1 VTPFH
6 PFPVSILHRCCNTHA
21 RGRLLFWAL
30 LLMSQLVF
38 FMLFSFV
45 RLLYRPEAVQV
56 AARLHL
62 QHLHSSRLVR
72 SLLRFTAETNSSPH
86 TCYLNTS
93 FFFFAFVC
101 SCLTPGDVSVCVG
114 AFLPKA
120 TSASSLA
127 ELFPLAPK

>member
-6 PFPVSILHRCCNTHA
+6 PFPVSILHRCCNAQA

-45 RLLYRPEAVQV
+45 RLLYRPEAVRV
-56 AARLHL
+56 ATRLHL

-93 FFFFAFVC
+93 LSAFVQ
-101 SCLTPGDVSVCVG
+101 VSRLEMFQF
-114 AFLPKA
+114 AWEP
-120 TSASSLA
+120 
-127 ELFPLAPK
+127 LFQNQLQQAV

>member
-6 PFPVSILHRCCNTHA
+6 PFPVSILHRCCNAQA

-45 RLLYRPEAVQV
+45 RLLYRPEAVRV
-56 AARLHL
+56 ATRLHL

-93 FFFFAFVC
+93 LSAFVC
-101 SCLTPGDVSVCVG
+101 SGLTPGDVSVCVG
-114 AFLPKA
+114 AFLPKS

-127 ELFPLAPK
+127 GLFPLAPK